1 MTNQKM
7 GKTKFEKDMDKVM
20 FAYLILPN
28 YIIT

>member
-1 MTNQKM
+1 M
-7 GKTKFEKDMDKVM
+7 GKTKFENDMDKVM